1 MAGLLGYA
9 LAGGLAGYGN
19 SLVEEAK
26 AKREA
31 AMEEL
36 RNSRLMEREDRDRS
50 FRTSEREASQGFSAR
65 ENAANRQFQSESRGD
80 LVTLD
85 DGSTG
90 VRVGSTVK
98 PLTDAE
104 GNQRRVVSRDGT
116 NTPAE
121 VRTAEWL
128 IQNGVAENP
137 EDAWRQVRTARDN
150 PNSRARLVSDIY
162 KSMTG
167 NMMDRRSDAEKQQ
180 AAREFVEG
188 LLQEEEGPPPAA
200 AQPTQG
206 GAQQG
211 LPAGTSP
218 EQAIEQAK
226 AAIERGADK
235 AQVRSRLRQMG
246 IDPSEAGL

>member
-128 IQNGVAENP
+128 IQNAHAHCGENGTK
-137 EDAWRQVRTARDN
+137 AVRQRGR
-150 PNSRARLVSDIY
+150 
-162 KSMTG
+162 
-167 NMMDRRSDAEKQQ
+167 RRSASAQLG
-180 AAREFVEG
+180 A
-188 LLQEEEGPPPAA
+188 LLA
-200 AQPTQG
+200 
-206 GAQQG
+206 
-211 LPAGTSP
+211 
-218 EQAIEQAK
+218 
-226 AAIERGADK
+226 
-235 AQVRSRLRQMG
+235 
-246 IDPSEAGL
+246 